1 MVLQGPTTLLTA
13 SDTKGR
19 DRDEDRDMAECVHFL
34 RCNII
39 PIPNR
44 RYISCH
50 CQNQH
55 SSSTIAI
62 TIRDDY
68 NRVMRDI
75 RDVRCCWRYTRCV
88 WMERSILYLVY
99 SGSGRIYSSMCTLI
113 TLISLIYPQG
123 ILYFKQIIIYWR
135 LQILLFLF
143 FFLGCCLFFHFI
155 SISISSQCLSAIWC
169 MPTIWVCFGSA
180 GSFICLLA

>member
-13 SDTKGR
+13 SGTKGR

-75 RDVRCCWRYTRCV
+75 RDVRCC
-88 WMERSILYLVY
+88 
-99 SGSGRIYSSMCTLI
+99 
-113 TLISLIYPQG
+113 
-123 ILYFKQIIIYWR
+123 
-135 LQILLFLF
+135 
-143 FFLGCCLFFHFI
+143 
-155 SISISSQCLSAIWC
+155 
-169 MPTIWVCFGSA
+169 
-180 GSFICLLA
+180 